1 MPNLPHLNELDLS
14 NNTISDDRCLPKFC
28 EFPNLKTIIM
38 TGCPYAEE
46 KGDSLKN
53 EILVVVGTVLDLKR
67 VNEDEVTKDDKDAA
81 KEDRDAREKARLE
94 AEEEARRAEEE
105 RLAAL

>member
-1 MPNLPHLNELDLS
+1 
-14 NNTISDDRCLPKFC
+14 
-28 EFPNLKTIIM
+28 M